1 MSDRGNIQ
9 EWFRKWNIFTENE
22 ENDVDF
28 ENVWNGDETG
38 FQIGYL
44 KNGIFLW
51 TFGEVEEPVLT
62 DAHETISVTIVES
75 ISAKGQVIPPFIIL
89 PGVQIPSWWVDNGL
103 EGEATIAT
111 TPKGYI
117 DDVTAQDYFDH
128 FERHTRP
135 QNGRGKRVLL
145 LDGCENHLTKE
156 LHHKAQ
162 VAGVVLYPFP
172 PHLTHML
179 QPLNVGMFSSHKHW
193 HQEVL
198 QREIT
203 DGATDFNKADFLFH
217 LQEIRRKA
225 TKRSTIISSWKKTGI
240 YPFNPSAVLD
250 RMVDPLSSL
259 SLEAAEAHLPGYISA
274 GDSSAHPSDEDSES
288 DEEDVGQFSRDLHHS
303 NRVNEENRLV
313 SSTPPLVN
321 WNEVI
326 TPELK
331 MRQIRQYEQYVA
343 LRIEVSVASGTPLT
357 PTVAHVNEKLRK
369 AHTPWQ
375 TSMKSYGKHT
385 HRGTRQ

>member
-62 DAHETISVTIVES
+62 DAHETISVTIAES
-75 ISAKGQVIPPFIIL
+75 ISAKGQVIPPFIIM
-89 PGVQIPSWWVDNGL
+89 PGVQIPSRWVDNGL

-135 QNGRGKRVLL
+135 QNGRGKR
-145 LDGCENHLTKE
+145 
-156 LHHKAQ
+156 
-162 VAGVVLYPFP
+162 
-172 PHLTHML
+172 
-179 QPLNVGMFSSHKHW
+179 
-193 HQEVL
+193 
-198 QREIT
+198 
-203 DGATDFNKADFLFH
+203 
-217 LQEIRRKA
+217 EIRRKA

-259 SLEAAEAHLPGYISA
+259 SLEAAEADLPGYISA

-288 DEEDVGQFSRDLHHS
+288 DEEDFGQFSRDLHHS
-303 NRVNEENRLV
+303 NRVNEEDRLV

-331 MRQIRQYEQYVA
+331 VRQIRQYEQ
-343 LRIEVSVASGTPLT
+343 
-357 PTVAHVNEKLRK
+357 
-369 AHTPWQ
+369 
-375 TSMKSYGKHT
+375 
-385 HRGTRQ
+385 